1 MSDVAPGDVT
11 SVTVPAAK
19 PEAKRWT
26 RAARSLTAVFTFLG
40 VIIMLYVLA
49 QLPNEFSGVRTETW
63 AWAVPAVALA
73 ALTYVGS
80 AISLR
85 GAVIPPLPIGRTTEL
100 QLAEAFT
107 SVATPDGV
115 GSVALSNRFLAHFG
129 VKPVTAVGAFTL
141 SSVASGIVG
150 VTFAAIAGA
159 LSADQFSLTPASH
172 ETNWWLILVAVIVVA
187 LVVGAVVWIG
197 RIRRR
202 VLPPVT
208 RALRDLMA
216 VLRRP
221 RRAASLFG
229 GEILYTLVE
238 AASLVAILHMLDVRA
253 PFGVAIVLVVAANG
267 VGSAVPLPGAM
278 GAPEALLVAGLA
290 AAGVDRVNAVAAAA
304 SYRLLTYWLPT
315 IPGALA
321 ARNLKRHRLL

>member
-1 MSDVAPGDVT
+1 VSEVASSTIPDTKVR
-11 SVTVPAAK
+11 SP
-19 PEAKRWT
+19 RWT
-26 RAARSLTAVFTFLG
+26 RAAGALTAVFTFVGL
-40 VIIMLYVLA
+40 VIMLWVLA

-63 AWAVPAVALA
+63 VWAAPAVVLA
-73 ALTYVGS
+73 GLTYVGS

-85 GAVIPPLPIGRTTEL
+85 GAVIPPLPLVRTTEL

-115 GSVALSNRFLAHFG
+115 GSVALNNRFLGHFG
-129 VKPVTAVGAFTL
+129 VKPATAVGAFTL

-150 VTFAAIAGA
+150 VTAAAIAGA
-159 LSADQFSLTPASH
+159 LSASSFSLTSAKH
-172 ETNWWLILVAVIVVA
+172 QTNWWLILAAVLVVA
-187 LVVGAVVWIG
+187 LIVGVVVWIG

-202 VLPPVT
+202 VLPPVA
-208 RALRDLMA
+208 RAFHDLVA
-216 VLRRP
+216 VLKRP

-229 GEILYTLVE
+229 GEIFYTVVE
-238 AASLVAILHMLDVRA
+238 AGTLVAILHMLDVSA
-253 PFGVAIVLVVAANG
+253 PIAVSVVLVVTASG
-267 VGSAVPLPGAM
+267 VGSLVPIPGAM

-321 ARNLKRHRLL
+321 ARNLKQHGLL

>member
-1 MSDVAPGDVT
+1 VSDVTTATIPGT
-11 SVTVPAAK
+11 K
-19 PEAKRWT
+19 PKSKRWT
-26 RAARSLTAVFTFLG
+26 RAAGALTAAFTFLG
-40 VIIMLYVLA
+40 VVIMLWVLA
-49 QLPNEFSGVRTETW
+49 QLPSEFSGVHTETW
-63 AWAVPAVALA
+63 AWAVPAVVLA

-80 AISLR
+80 AVSLR
-85 GAVIPPLPIGRTTEL
+85 GAVIPPLPLARTTEL

-115 GSVALSNRFLAHFG
+115 GSVALSNRFLGHFG
-129 VKPVTAVGAFTL
+129 VKPATAVGAFT
-141 SSVASGIVG
+141 A
-150 VTFAAIAGA
+150 AAIAGA
-159 LSADQFSLTPASH
+159 LSASQFSLTPANH
-172 ETNWWLILVAVIVVA
+172 QTNWWLILAGVLVLA

-197 RIRRR
+197 RIHRR

-208 RALRDLMA
+208 RALRDLVS
-216 VLRRP
+216 VLRKP

-238 AASLVAILHMLDVRA
+238 AGSLLAILHMLDVRA
-253 PFGVAIVLVVAANG
+253 PFAVAVVLVVSASG
-267 VGSAVPLPGAM
+267 VGAAVPIPGAM

-290 AAGVDRVNAVAAAA
+290 SAGVDRVNAVAAAA

-321 ARNLKRHRLL
+321 ARNLKQHGLL

>member
-1 MSDVAPGDVT
+1 VSDIATATIPGT
-11 SVTVPAAK
+11 K
-19 PEAKRWT
+19 PKSKRWI
-26 RAARSLTAVFTFLG
+26 RAAGLLTGVFTFLG
-40 VIIMLYVLA
+40 VVIMLWVLA

-63 AWAVPAVALA
+63 VWAAPAVVFA

-85 GAVIPPLPIGRTTEL
+85 GAVIPPLPFLRTTEL

-115 GSVALSNRFLAHFG
+115 GSVALSNRFLGHFG
-129 VKPVTAVGAFTL
+129 VKPATAVGAFTL

-150 VTFAAIAGA
+150 VTAAAIAGA
-159 LSADQFSLTPASH
+159 LSASQFSLTSASH
-172 ETNWWLILVAVIVVA
+172 QTNWWLILAAVLFVA

-197 RIRRR
+197 RIRRK

-208 RALRDLMA
+208 RALRDLIA

-229 GEILYTLVE
+229 GEILYTVVE

-253 PFGVAIVLVVAANG
+253 PFAVAVVLVVAANG
-267 VGSAVPLPGAM
+267 VGSAVPIPGAM
-278 GAPEALLVAGLA
+278 GAPEALVVAGLA

-321 ARNLKRHRLL
+321 ARNLKRHGLL